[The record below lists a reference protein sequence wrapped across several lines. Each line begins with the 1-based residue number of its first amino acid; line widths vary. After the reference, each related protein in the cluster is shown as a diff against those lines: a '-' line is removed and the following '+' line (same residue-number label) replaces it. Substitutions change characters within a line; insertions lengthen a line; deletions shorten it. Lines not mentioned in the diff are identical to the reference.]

1 MTATPPRSSR
11 RLFTLIGEV
20 PTQVRELVR
29 AEFELVKAEVLA
41 KLAVAGIGVGFLAI
55 ALVTLLLFIG
65 VLLTAAV
72 LALALVM
79 PGWLA
84 ALVVAFVLLLVI
96 VLLVLLGIRSLRE
109 SMPPVPERSV
119 ASLRRDW
126 YTLIGVLSRTPA
138 GAQAAPEGDV
148 WVDPWSDK
156 RTGGRSEPRTEQR
169 GDRA

>member
-1 MTATPPRSSR
+1 MTATPPRPSR

-29 AEFELVKAEVLA
+29 AEFELLKAEVIA
-41 KLAVAGIGVGFLAI
+41 KLALAGIGVGFLAG
-55 ALVTLLLFIG
+55 ALVVLLLFLG

-79 PGWLA
+79 PGWAA

-96 VLLVLLGIRSLRE
+96 VVLVLLGIRSLRE

-126 YTLIGVLSRTPA
+126 YSLIGVLSRTPP
-138 GAQAAPEGDV
+138 GSETAPEGDV
-148 WVDPWSDK
+148 WVDPWADK
-156 RTGGRSEPRTEQR
+156 RAGGRPGPRAEQR
-169 GDRA
+169 GDRP